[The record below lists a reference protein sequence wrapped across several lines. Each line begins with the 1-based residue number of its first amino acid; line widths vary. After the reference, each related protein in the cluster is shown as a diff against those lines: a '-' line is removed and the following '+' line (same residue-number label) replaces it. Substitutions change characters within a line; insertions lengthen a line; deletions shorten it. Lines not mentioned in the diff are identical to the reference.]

1 MGAGSGLF
9 NAVTNTL
16 TNKSTVDTTAENPLG
31 QTQVGYNQ
39 FRLNP
44 TSGGKNYSTAFD
56 VATGDTDYTK
66 AAKVQAQGNLAAAQA
81 QSAANRVNQINPY
94 GSIQYYQSGVDAA
107 GNPTYSAAASLS
119 NEQQKLLNAQNQQSL
134 GLANVANQALG
145 NVGNTYG
152 QAFNIDPYMQQMMGG
167 GPQFSQYGGAPNMQ
181 MAGQGPQALQA
192 GQAQQAQGIGGGEM
206 AQRIGGGPQFQG
218 LESANPLA
226 RAGQTD
232 ALQRSLGQNVGM
244 EGWDRASNL
253 LMQRLDPQLQ
263 RQQERQ
269 DAQLAAQGIPVGS
282 EAYTR
287 AKQDLAM
294 QQNDAR
300 TQAQLAAQGIQQN
313 LFGQELQAGQ
323 FGNQAT
329 TQQQQN
335 LLQNLGFSNQS
346 QQQDFANRQSQL
358 AFNNQLGQQGFQNQ
372 LAGQQA
378 NNQAIA
384 QNFGQGLSAQQLQ
397 NQAGQQNFTNQLA
410 GLGFNAQQ
418 NQQGYQN
425 QLAQQAA
432 NNAAQQQMFANQTNL
447 TGLSNQDAQQMYQ
460 NQMAQQQANNM
471 ARQNNFQLA
480 SYLRGLPMQEL
491 NALRAGSQ
499 VTNPSFINVAQQGQ
513 TQGPDTLSAYQAQQN
528 ANIAN
533 QNRQAAQ
540 QSNLQSGLFNLGG
553 SILGN
558 LGPVGNVVNSVVG
571 GVGNALGSVG
581 NAIGNVFKGFSDPR
595 LKENINRIGTLPNGL
610 PYYSF
615 EYIDAVKDHPLGGHG
630 VHTGVMADEVEA
642 MYPYAVETMD
652 NGYKAVDYA
661 KLP

>member
-1 MGAGSGLF
+1 MGAGLF
-9 NAVTNTL
+9 PQATKT
-16 TNKSTVDTTAENPLG
+16 TVDTTAENPLG

-44 TSGGKNYSTAFD
+44 TGGGKNYSTAFD
-56 VATGDTDYTK
+56 VATGDNDYTK

-134 GLANVANQALG
+134 GLAGVANQALG
-145 NVGNTYG
+145 NVASTYG
-152 QAFNIDPYMQQMMGG
+152 QAFNVDPYMQQMMGG
-167 GPQFSQYGGAPNMQ
+167 GPQFGDI
-181 MAGQGPQALQA
+181 
-192 GQAQQAQGIGGGEM
+192 GQAQQAQGIGSGEM

-218 LESANPLA
+218 LESANPLL
-226 RAGQTD
+226 RAGRTD
-232 ALQRSLGQNVGM
+232 ALQRSLGQNIGM

-384 QNFGQGLSAQQLQ
+384 QNFGQNLSAQQLQ

-410 GLGFNAQQ
+410 GLGFNSQQ
-418 NQQGYQN
+418 
-425 QLAQQAA
+425 
-432 NNAAQQQMFANQTNL
+432 
-447 TGLSNQDAQQMYQ
+447 AQQMYQ

-513 TQGPDTLSAYQAQQN
+513 TQGPDTLSAFQAQQN

-553 SILGN
+553 TILGN

>member
-1 MGAGSGLF
+1 MGAGLSSALKAF
-9 NAVTNTL
+9 DPNTPA
-16 TNKSTVDTTAENPLG
+16 DNPIG
-31 QTQVGYNQ
+31 QSPVGYNQ

-94 GSIQYYQSGVDAA
+94 GSIQYYQSGVDSA

-119 NEQQKLLNAQNQQSL
+119 NEQQQLLNAQNQQSL
-134 GLANVANQALG
+134 GLAGVANQALG
-145 NVGNTYG
+145 NVANTYG
-152 QAFNIDPYMQQMMGG
+152 QAFNVDPYMQQMMGG
-167 GPQFSQYGGAPNMQ
+167 GPQFSQYGGSPSLQ
-181 MAGQGPQALQA
+181 MAGQGPQFA
-192 GQAQQAQGIGGGEM
+192 GIGN
-206 AQRIGGGPQFQG
+206 APNLQTQVQG
-218 LESANPLA
+218 
-226 RAGQTD
+226 T
-232 ALQRSLGQNVGM
+232 GM

-253 LMQRLDPQLQ
+253 LMSRLNPQIEQ
-263 RQQERQ
+263 GQ
-269 DAQLAAQGIPVGS
+269 DRLRAQLANQGIAAGT
-282 EAYTR
+282 EAYNR
-287 AKQDLAM
+287 AMTQQGQQENDL
-294 QQNDAR
+294 R
-300 TQAQLAAQGIQQN
+300 TQAQLAGSQLQN
-313 LFGQELQAGQ
+313 QMFGQNLQAGQ
-323 FGNQAT
+323 FGNQALLG
-329 TQQQQN
+329 QN
-335 LLQNLGFSNQS
+335 QAQLSNLG
-346 QQQDFANRQSQL
+346 
-358 AFNNQLGQQGFQNQ
+358 FNNQLGQQGFQNQ
-372 LAGQQA
+372 LAQQQA
-378 NNQAIA
+378 NNEAM
-384 QNFGQGLSAQQLQ
+384 
-397 NQAGQQNFTNQLA
+397 
-410 GLGFNAQQ
+410 
-418 NQQGYQN
+418 
-425 QLAQQAA
+425 
-432 NNAAQQQMFANQTNL
+432 QQMFANRTNL

-513 TQGPDTLSAYQAQQN
+513 TQGPDTLSAFQAQQN

-540 QSNLQSGLFNLGG
+540 SSNLQSGLFNLGG

-558 LGPVGNVVNSVVG
+558 LGGVGNAVSSVVG

-581 NAIGNVFKGFSDPR
+581 SAIGNVFKGISDPR

-610 PYYSF
+610 PFYSF

>member
-1 MGAGSGLF
+1 MGIDFKLP
-9 NAVTNTL
+9 TT
-16 TNKSTVDTTAENPLG
+16 TTTTVDSTAENPIG
-31 QTQVGYNQ
+31 QSPVGYNQ
-39 FRLNP
+39 FKLSPN
-44 TSGGKNYSTAFD
+44 TGGLFGGAKNYSNSFD
-56 VATGDTDYTK
+56 IQTGDNDYTK
-66 AAKVQAQGNLAAAQA
+66 AAKLQAQGNLAAAQA
-81 QSAANRVNQINPY
+81 QSSANRVNQINPY
-94 GSIQYYQSGVDAA
+94 GSIQYYQSGVDAQ

-119 NEQQKLLNAQNQQSL
+119 NEQQQLLNAQNQQSL

-167 GPQFSQYGGAPNMQ
+167 GPQFRQYGGAPNMQ
-181 MAGQGPQALQA
+181 MANQGPQFSNIGNAANLQ
-192 GQAQQAQGIGGGEM
+192 
-206 AQRIGGGPQFQG
+206 
-218 LESANPLA
+218 
-226 RAGQTD
+226 T
-232 ALQRSLGQNVGM
+232 SLGQNAGM
-244 EGWDRASNL
+244 AGWDRASNL

-282 EAYTR
+282 EAYSR
-287 AKQDLAM
+287 AKQDLAQ

-323 FGNQAT
+323 FGNQAL
-329 TQQQQN
+329 TQQNVNQ
-335 LLQNLGFSNQS
+335 LANLG
-346 QQQDFANRQSQL
+346 
-358 AFNNQLGQQGFQNQ
+358 FNNQLG
-372 LAGQQA
+372 
-378 NNQAIA
+378 
-384 QNFGQGLSAQQLQ
+384 
-397 NQAGQQNFTNQLA
+397 
-410 GLGFNAQQ
+410 
-418 NQQGYQN
+418 QQGYQN
-425 QLAQQAA
+425 QLAQQQA

-513 TQGPDTLSAYQAQQN
+513 TQGPDTLSAFQAQQN

-553 SILGN
+553 TILGN
-558 LGPVGNVVNSVVG
+558 LGPVGNVVS
-571 GVGNALGSVG
+571 SVG
-581 NAIGNVFKGFSDPR
+581 NAIGGAVKSVGNFLGISDQR

-610 PYYSF
+610 PFYSF

>member
-1 MGAGSGLF
+1 MGAGLF
-9 NAVTNTL
+9 PQATKT
-16 TNKSTVDTTAENPLG
+16 TVDQTAENPIG

-44 TSGGKNYSTAFD
+44 SIGGKNYSTAFD

-134 GLANVANQALG
+134 GLANIANQALG
-145 NVGNTYG
+145 NVGNTYS
-152 QAFNIDPYMQQMMGG
+152 QAFNVDPYMQQMMGG
-167 GPQFSQYGGAPNMQ
+167 GPQFSQYGGAPSLQ
-181 MAGQGPQALQA
+181 MAGQGPQFSQLGQAQSQLRA
-192 GQAQQAQGIGGGEM
+192 GQA
-206 AQRIGGGPQFQG
+206 PN
-218 LESANPLA
+218 L
-226 RAGQTD
+226 QT
-232 ALQRSLGQNVGM
+232 SIGQNAGM

-263 RQQERQ
+263 RQQESL

-282 EAYTR
+282 QAYTR

-323 FGNQAT
+323 FGNQAMLG
-329 TQQQQN
+329 QN
-335 LLQNLGFSNQS
+335 QAQLANMGFTNQAM
-346 QQQDFANRQSQL
+346 QQDFGNQQARL
-358 AFNNQLGQQGFQNQ
+358 AFNNQLGQQG
-372 LAGQQA
+372 
-378 NNQAIA
+378 
-384 QNFGQGLSAQQLQ
+384 
-397 NQAGQQNFTNQLA
+397 
-410 GLGFNAQQ
+410 
-418 NQQGYQN
+418 YQN
-425 QLAQQAA
+425 QLAQQQA
-432 NNAAQQQMFANQTNL
+432 NNEAMQQMFANRTNL

-553 SILGN
+553 TILGN
-558 LGPVGNVVNSVVG
+558 LGGVGNAVSSVVG

>member
-1 MGAGSGLF
+1 MGAGLF
-9 NAVTNTL
+9 PQPTKT
-16 TNKSTVDTTAENPLG
+16 TVDTTAENPLG

-44 TSGGKNYSTAFD
+44 TGGGKNYSTAFD

-134 GLANVANQALG
+134 GLAGVANQALG
-145 NVGNTYG
+145 NVANTYG
-152 QAFNIDPYMQQMMGG
+152 QAFNVDPYMQQMMGG
-167 GPQFSQYGGAPNMQ
+167 GPQFSQYGGAPDMQ
-181 MAGQGPQALQA
+181 MAGQGPQFA
-192 GQAQQAQGIGGGEM
+192 GIGN
-206 AQRIGGGPQFQG
+206 APNLQTQVQG
-218 LESANPLA
+218 
-226 RAGQTD
+226 T
-232 ALQRSLGQNVGM
+232 GM

-253 LMQRLDPQLQ
+253 LMSRLNPQI
-263 RQQERQ
+263 QQGQ
-269 DAQLAAQGIPVGS
+269 DRLRAQLANQGIVAGT
-282 EAYTR
+282 EAYNR
-287 AKQDLAM
+287 AMM
-294 QQNDAR
+294 QQGQQENDLR
-300 TQAQLAAQGIQQN
+300 TQAQIAGSQIQNQM
-313 LFGQELQAGQ
+313 FGQNLQAGQ
-323 FGNQAT
+323 FGNQAMLG
-329 TQQQQN
+329 QN
-335 LLQNLGFSNQS
+335 QAQLSNLG
-346 QQQDFANRQSQL
+346 
-358 AFNNQLGQQGFQNQ
+358 FNNQLGQQGFQNQ
-372 LAGQQA
+372 LAQQQA
-378 NNQAIA
+378 NNEAM
-384 QNFGQGLSAQQLQ
+384 
-397 NQAGQQNFTNQLA
+397 
-410 GLGFNAQQ
+410 
-418 NQQGYQN
+418 
-425 QLAQQAA
+425 
-432 NNAAQQQMFANQTNL
+432 QQMFANRTNL

-513 TQGPDTLSAYQAQQN
+513 TQGPDTLSAFQAQQN
-528 ANIAN
+528 ANIAA

-540 QSNLQSGLFNLGG
+540 SSNLQSGLFNLGG
-553 SILGN
+553 SIWGN
-558 LGPVGNVVNSVVG
+558 LGTVGNVVNSVVG

-581 NAIGNVFKGFSDPR
+581 SAIGNVFKGISDPR

-610 PYYSF
+610 PFYSF

-630 VHTGVMADEVEA
+630 VHTGVMADEVET

-652 NGYKAVDYA
+652 NGYKTVDYA

>member
-1 MGAGSGLF
+1 MGANFNSTNFGSLANGIRGLTATTGPDGTGPVPINQAIGQLGQVFSEKFGRFVPRSNITEMGMMNDSGLF
-9 NAVTNTL
+9 KTMENDLGA
-16 TNKSTVDTTAENPLG
+16 NPLG
-31 QTQVGYNQ
+31 RSSVGYSN
-39 FRLNP
+39 FPLNP
-44 TSGGKNYSTAFD
+44 STGGKNYNTAFD
-56 VATGDTDYTK
+56 IATGDSDYTK

-94 GSIQYYQSGVDAA
+94 GSIQYYQSGVDAS

-181 MAGQGPQALQA
+181 MANQGPQFSNIGNAANLQ
-192 GQAQQAQGIGGGEM
+192 
-206 AQRIGGGPQFQG
+206 
-218 LESANPLA
+218 
-226 RAGQTD
+226 T
-232 ALQRSLGQNVGM
+232 SLGQNAGM
-244 EGWDRASNL
+244 AGWDRASNL

-282 EAYTR
+282 EAYSR
-287 AKQDLAM
+287 AKQDLAQ

-323 FGNQAT
+323 FGNQAL
-329 TQQQQN
+329 TQQNVNQ
-335 LLQNLGFSNQS
+335 LANLG
-346 QQQDFANRQSQL
+346 
-358 AFNNQLGQQGFQNQ
+358 FNNQLG
-372 LAGQQA
+372 
-378 NNQAIA
+378 
-384 QNFGQGLSAQQLQ
+384 
-397 NQAGQQNFTNQLA
+397 
-410 GLGFNAQQ
+410 
-418 NQQGYQN
+418 QQGYQN
-425 QLAQQAA
+425 QLAQQQA

-558 LGPVGNVVNSVVG
+558 LGGVGNVVNSVVG
-571 GVGNALGSVG
+571 GVGNAVSSVG